1 MSVWD
6 MEDGDFC
13 QKISDNMLLDSAGN
27 LMQVMSDNMAMDL
40 ESGEL
45 HFISGLSSESFGDDE
60 EW

>member
-40 ESGEL
+40 DSGEL
-45 HFISGLSSESFGDDE
+45 HFY
-60 EW
+60 